1 MQRLTKAQLITAFRR
16 VMISLV
22 AYWDIK
28 GSFDTLS
35 AVVNELDS
43 RAAVLSNGTPS
54 QSMWVE

>member
-1 MQRLTKAQLITAFRR
+1 
-16 VMISLV
+16 MIALV
-22 AYWDIK
+22 AYWDTK

-43 RAAVLSNGTPS
+43 RAAILASGKPS